1 MMNGV
6 SQGTST
12 TNANGIATWSITL
25 GDWGNKHFHIGN
37 ATLDLTVT
45 GWRVVADNQYEKVQ
59 YNEDTAQV
67 ILHTGSIVFGTSWAV
82 QSANILGSAKSLI
95 KPSMPVISLNSSNS
109 LTALS
114 IKENGELWKKSY
126 TGSSVTTG
134 AYCLL
139 EWHY

>member
-1 MMNGV
+1 M
-6 SQGTST
+6 
-12 TNANGIATWSITL
+12 
-25 GDWGNKHFHIGN
+25 
-37 ATLDLTVT
+37 
-45 GWRVVADNQYEKVQ
+45 Q

-67 ILHTGSIVFGTSWAV
+67 IIHTEGISFGTSWVV
-82 QSANILGSAKSLI
+82 QSANILGSAKNLI
-95 KPSMPVISLNSSNS
+95 KPPMPVISLNSSNS

-134 AYCLL
+134 AYCVL